1 MSSTHVFPQE
11 LKSNQTR
18 PMIRFE
24 CLEDS
29 GAIIYLPAP
38 ESLQFSD
45 SATYNDTELGFTG
58 KQMSNAAS
66 AVTGGGGGIG
76 SLFGAGLN
84 ALKNIPKDMGG
95 IIQAASAALPV
106 GEDIKSA
113 ISIGTGTTLNKN
125 ITSEF
130 TAVGTRAYTFQFQ
143 LIPKNTSEA
152 DKIKTIVRAFRLGL
166 YPTGN
171 DYQLKYPPKWKI
183 QIVTSPNGTG
193 DLTYLPKIFETCY
206 MTQFSS
212 SYNTGGN
219 IWRTDGAPLD
229 TTINLSFSETRA
241 LTKQDVENL

>member
-1 MSSTHVFPQE
+1 MSTSYIFPSE
-11 LKSNQTR
+11 LKTVGSKR

-38 ESLQFSD
+38 ESIQIGD
-45 SATYNDTELGFTG
+45 SATYNDAELGFFG
-58 KQMSNAAS
+58 SQLSNAAS
-66 AVTGGGGGIG
+66 AVSGNGG
-76 SLFGAGLN
+76 SLLGSISNLA
-84 ALKNIPKDMGG
+84 KNIPKDIGG
-95 IIQAASAALPV
+95 IIQGVS
-106 GEDIKSA
+106 GIFTSSEDTKSA
-113 ISIGTGTTLNKN
+113 ISIGTQTSLNKN

-143 LIPKNTSEA
+143 LIPRSSSEA
-152 DKIKTIVRAFRLGL
+152 TTIKSIVSAFRLGL

-183 QIVTSPNGTG
+183 EIVSKPDGG
-193 DLTYLPKIFETCY
+193 GIGYLPKLYETY

-212 SYNTGGN
+212 SYNTSGN

-229 TTINLSFSETRA
+229 TTINLSFTETRA
-241 LTKQDVENL
+241 LTKEDIQELETA